1 MAEKQPDSSET
12 TSLTSD
18 TLKKTLTE
26 NKGKLAIGVAATL
39 GLMIFYKW
47 REKEMAKKEPEDYAR
62 LKRLKASVKACD
74 DKLKESTDEKPAK
87 AQIDAAK
94 KRQA

>member
-1 MAEKQPDSSET
+1 MARKLPDSNET
-12 TSLTSD
+12 SILSAD
-18 TLKKTLTE
+18 GVKKTLTD

-39 GLMIFYKW
+39 GMMVFYKW

-62 LKRLKASVKACD
+62 LQRLKASVKAYD
-74 DKLKESTDEKPAK
+74 DQIKETNSQKQAK
-87 AQIDAAK
+87 TQIEPPK